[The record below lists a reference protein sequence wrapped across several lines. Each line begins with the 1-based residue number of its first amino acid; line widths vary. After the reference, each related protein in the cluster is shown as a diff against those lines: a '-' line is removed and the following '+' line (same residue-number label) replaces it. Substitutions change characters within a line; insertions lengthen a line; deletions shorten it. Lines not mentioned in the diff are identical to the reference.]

1 MRISISRLI
10 CISACQKES
19 VNLGWW
25 WARYNRLNGV
35 VFAKI
40 VYFLQVV
47 FGRKWGRAFLDRFQ
61 IFTTSRGPLCL
72 GYVRILSIMRKMVHI
87 PRWSSI
93 LTWCTH
99 VRTLECLSISNH
111 LPSDF
116 LFLFITQSGESSPY
130 FHNQT
135 NIRWAVHAEICMLA

>member
-19 VNLGWW
+19 VNLDWW
-25 WARYNRLNGV
+25 WARYHRVNGV

-40 VYFLQVV
+40 VV
-47 FGRKWGRAFLDRFQ
+47 FGRKWGRAYLDRFQ

-72 GYVRILSIMRKMVHI
+72 GYVRILSIMRRMVHTPI
-87 PRWSSI
+87 PRWSNI

-130 FHNQT
+130 FHSQT